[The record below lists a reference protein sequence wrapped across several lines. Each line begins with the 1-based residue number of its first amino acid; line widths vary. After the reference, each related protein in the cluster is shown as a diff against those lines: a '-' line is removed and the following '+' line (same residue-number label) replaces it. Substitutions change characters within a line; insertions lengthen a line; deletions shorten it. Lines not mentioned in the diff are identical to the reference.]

1 MLKSRAVKPGSGAC
15 GEPLLRGRVED
26 DRERFDRVA
35 LDVEIS
41 LVGLAPLRDRCE
53 GVAPQ
58 IEALEADF
66 RDGPALYL
74 MRIVIPIVVR
84 LVADDLPV
92 PAVVV
97 AALH

>member
-1 MLKSRAVKPGSGAC
+1 
-15 GEPLLRGRVED
+15 
-26 DRERFDRVA
+26 
-35 LDVEIS
+35 
-41 LVGLAPLRDRCE
+41 
-53 GVAPQ
+53 
-58 IEALEADF
+58 
-66 RDGPALYL
+66 